1 MRLRSRNRIDKTYLA
16 RVAGRTSKARKCLH
30 YLGSKRVFCDEYQ
43 KDDSFLL
50 MITFHHL
57 KVFSVL
63 ESILVDSV
71 RLQSKALHLQCFRQA
86 EFDPGHEE

>member
-1 MRLRSRNRIDKTYLA
+1 MSALTQNIPRLVLKGYFATNIKKTIVFFIDTY
-16 RVAGRTSKARKCLH
+16 
-30 YLGSKRVFCDEYQ
+30 
-43 KDDSFLL
+43 L